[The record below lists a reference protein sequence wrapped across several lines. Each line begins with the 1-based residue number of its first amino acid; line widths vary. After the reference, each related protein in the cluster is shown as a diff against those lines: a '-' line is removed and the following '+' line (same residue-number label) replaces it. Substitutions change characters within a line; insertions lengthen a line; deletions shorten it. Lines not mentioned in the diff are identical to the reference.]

1 MLVLPLILYDSGGRQ
16 GLYTDGNLSGP
27 AWNTQRSDQK
37 FTGNPWTQSGNT
49 YGAGSFT
56 HHALDSFNIVFNTN
70 SNSSIYRSGADNNWN
85 RITTTMS
92 NNSLSGNNYGHVMQ
106 HGIGLYHDH
115 SGYTGTKMYS
125 LGQDAYCDNANDHTA
140 DNDSWY
146 GGGSNAFCQGGSG
159 MNTSHEGF
167 SIWVA

>member
-1 MLVLPLILYDSGGRQ
+1 MEIYLDQP
-16 GLYTDGNLSGP
+16 
-27 AWNTQRSDQK
+27 WNTQRSDQK
-37 FTGNPWTQSGNT
+37 FTGNLGLRVVILTVQE
-49 YGAGSFT
+49 AFT

-115 SGYTGTKMYS
+115 SGYW
-125 LGQDAYCDNANDHTA
+125 N
-140 DNDSWY
+140 
-146 GGGSNAFCQGGSG
+146 
-159 MNTSHEGF
+159 
-167 SIWVA
+167 